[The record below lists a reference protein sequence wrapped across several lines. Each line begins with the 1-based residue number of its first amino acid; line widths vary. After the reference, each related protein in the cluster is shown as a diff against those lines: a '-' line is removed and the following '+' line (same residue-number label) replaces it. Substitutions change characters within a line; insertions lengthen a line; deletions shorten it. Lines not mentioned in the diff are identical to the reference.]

1 MTDPLF
7 WALLIPT
14 AFVGV
19 LVVGAFCI
27 EHLAPRRWRLD
38 DWDRVA
44 DRRRRLDRNARNVRA
59 GIR

>member
-1 MTDPLF
+1 MSHQLF
-7 WALLIPT
+7 WSLLIPT
-14 AFVGV
+14 VFIAV
-19 LVVGAFCI
+19 LVIGAFCI

-44 DRRRRLDRNARNVRA
+44 DRRRRLERNARNVRA